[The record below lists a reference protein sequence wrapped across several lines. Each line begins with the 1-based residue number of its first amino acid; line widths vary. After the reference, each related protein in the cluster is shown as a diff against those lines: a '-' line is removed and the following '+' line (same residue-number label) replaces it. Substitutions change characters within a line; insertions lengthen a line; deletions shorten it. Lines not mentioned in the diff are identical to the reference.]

1 MADQI
6 AMPASENNR
15 DPAPADTSASRAYEI
30 IKRKIITLEMPPG
43 SAIHESALAD
53 ELQLGRT
60 PIREALR
67 LLQAEQLV
75 DTIPRSGMFVTNV
88 SITDLQQIAEV
99 RIELEGLS
107 ARLAAQRATP
117 EEIARLEEHLNETE
131 RLPDQDPRV
140 VVHTDRRLH
149 IWIAEAS
156 HNDYLVTEVDRYY
169 TLSLRLWHLAL
180 ARVQTAD
187 LNVDVHRKVIES
199 IKEHAAERAEELMQ
213 EHIRNFHRSIRA
225 AM

>member
-1 MADQI
+1 MGLQMTLQAQGLGKE
-6 AMPASENNR
+6 AS
-15 DPAPADTSASRAYEI
+15 DTSANRAYEI
-30 IKRKIITLEMPPG
+30 IKHKIITLEMAPG
-43 SAIHESALAD
+43 SAIRESALAD

-75 DTIPRSGMFVTNV
+75 ATIPRRGMFVTNV

-99 RIELEGLS
+99 RIELEGLA
-107 ARLAAQRATP
+107 ARLAAERATP
-117 EEIARLEEHLNETE
+117 EEVVRLEEHCDEAE
-131 RLPDQDPRV
+131 RSPDKDPRRV
-140 VVHTDRRLH
+140 IHTDRRLH

-187 LNVDVHRKVIES
+187 LDVSVHRRVTEA
-199 IKEHAAERAEELMQ
+199 IKDRDADRAEALMQ

>member
-6 AMPASENNR
+6 AMPATESAR
-15 DPAPADTSASRAYEI
+15 DLAPADTSASRAYEI

-75 DTIPRSGMFVTNV
+75 DTIPRRGMFVTNV

-117 EEIARLEEHLNETE
+117 EEIARLEEHLDESE

-140 VVHTDRRLH
+140 VIHTDRRLH

-156 HNDYLVTEVDRYY
+156 HNDYLVSEVDRYY

-180 ARVQTAD
+180 ARVQTTD

-213 EHIRNFHRSIRA
+213 EHIRSFHRSIRA